1 MMGNMT
7 TSGRS
12 LFSSACA
19 LFVAAAISNAV
30 FAQTSEK
37 PAGSAQAKVNAAPV
51 TIESAFLGDSADG
64 VVTRITLRFTVPEE
78 VAPQIPLV
86 VQGSIMQA
94 GKVVRNF
101 RYPLR
106 DSERGTF
113 SFVQTLPEGN
123 VEIEARVMVP
133 VEEETPII
141 VAKSSATVAVAKTNQ
156 SYIATEAEGA
166 EGIIAEGIVPET
178 TGAIR
183 ILPPR
188 RKLAMN
194 LFLVDVEV
202 KDPVKRVEF
211 FVEGKKIFTKNA
223 PPYKAELDLGTLPKQ
238 VEVRVVGYDASG
250 RYVDADAWIV
260 NERDNPMEVKI
271 TRTTTPD
278 DVSHFKIS
286 IQNLTNKGIT
296 SVALYANDDKLFEWK
311 NPPYAVDVPNR
322 KLSAYQFVR
331 VAAINSDG
339 LEASDLLFLD
349 GNRFMEEVEV
359 NFVELPVTALDPAG
373 VPALDLK
380 IADFQVLEDKKPKK
394 ISAFNLATNLPL
406 SVGLLL
412 DHSGSMEKRI
422 GEARD
427 ASVRFF
433 ETILGQN
440 DRAFFGGFAWEV
452 KSVSPFVT
460 SVETLRAQVGQM
472 PKAEGGTA
480 IYDAIVSG
488 LYKFRSVPGRK
499 ALVLVTDGEDTVSRI
514 PYDQM
519 LTYVRASRVPLY
531 FVGIGLSAFDFSATS
546 KMKALAAETGG
557 VAYFPKN
564 IEELKRTYEQ
574 LKKELRSQYLIGYYT
589 DSSKSDRKYRTVE
602 VKTTRTNV
610 RIRTIRGFIP

>member
-1 MMGNMT
+1 MVIATPGWAQAPDKPIAP
-7 TSGRS
+7 
-12 LFSSACA
+12 LPAKSSAA
-19 LFVAAAISNAV
+19 S
-30 FAQTSEK
+30 
-37 PAGSAQAKVNAAPV
+37 V
-51 TIESAFLGDSADG
+51 TIETASLGDSAEG
-64 VVTRITLRFTVPEE
+64 VVSRITLRFTVPEE

-86 VQGSIMQA
+86 VQGSIIQG

-106 DSERGTF
+106 DTERGTF
-113 SFVQTLPEGN
+113 NFVQTLPVGS
-123 VEIEARVMVP
+123 VDIEARVMVP

-141 VAKSSATVAVAKTNQ
+141 VAKSAVTVVVSKTNQ
-156 SYIATEAEGA
+156 PYLATEAEGA
-166 EGIIAEGIVPET
+166 EGIIAEGVVPET
-178 TGAIR
+178 MGAVR

-211 FVEGKKIFTKNA
+211 FVEGKKIFIKNA

-238 VEVRVVGYDASG
+238 VEVRVVGYDAAG

-311 NPPYAVDVPNR
+311 KPPYAVDVPNR
-322 KLSAYQFVR
+322 KLASYQFVR

-359 NFVELPVTALDPAG
+359 NFVELPVTVLDPAG
-373 VPALDLK
+373 VPVLDLK
-380 IADFQVLEDKKPKK
+380 ASDFQAFEDKKPKK

-422 GEARD
+422 GEARE
-427 ASVRFF
+427 ASVKFF
-433 ETILGQN
+433 EAILGEN
-440 DRAFFGGFAWEV
+440 DRAFFGGFAWET

-460 SVETLRAQVGQM
+460 SVETLRAQVGQL
-472 PKAEGGTA
+472 PNAEGGTA

-514 PYDQM
+514 PYNEM
-519 LTYVRASRVPLY
+519 LTYVRASRVPIY
-531 FVGIGLSAFDFSATS
+531 FVGIGLSAMDFSATN

-564 IEELKRTYEQ
+564 IEELKKTYEQ
-574 LKKELRSQYLIGYYT
+574 LNKELRSQYLIGYYT
-589 DSSKSDRKYRTVE
+589 DSSKNDRKYRTIE
-602 VKTTRTNV
+602 VKTTRPNV

>member
-1 MMGNMT
+1 MMDDMT
-7 TSGRS
+7 TSGTFSPRVSS
-12 LFSSACA
+12 LCFMVFLISSPA
-19 LFVAAAISNAV
+19 
-30 FAQTSEK
+30 FAETPSKTSA
-37 PAGSAQAKVNAAPV
+37 PAKTNIAPI
-51 TIESAFLGDSADG
+51 TIESAFLGDSAEG
-64 VVTRITLRFTVPEE
+64 VVTKITLRFTVPEE

-86 VQGSIMQA
+86 VQGSVIQA

-106 DSERGTF
+106 DTERGVF
-113 SFVQTLPEGN
+113 SFVQTLPEGS
-123 VEIEARVMVP
+123 VDVEARVMVP

-141 VAKSSATVAVAKTNQ
+141 VAKSSATVVVAKTNHT
-156 SYIATEAEGA
+156 YVATEAEGA

-178 TGAIR
+178 IGAIR

-194 LFLVDVEV
+194 LFQVDVEV
-202 KDPVKRVEF
+202 QDPIKRVEF

-223 PPYKAELDLGTLPKQ
+223 PPYKAELDLGALPKQ

-278 DVSHFKIS
+278 DVSHFKVS
-286 IQNLTNKGIT
+286 IQNMTNKGIT
-296 SVALYANDDKLFEWK
+296 SVVLYANDDKLFEWK

-322 KLSAYQFVR
+322 KLASYQFVR
-331 VAAINSDG
+331 VAVINSDG

-349 GNRFMEEVEV
+349 GNRFMESVEV
-359 NFVELPVTALDPAG
+359 NFVELPVTVLDVAG
-373 VPALDLK
+373 APALDLTQS
-380 IADFQVLEDKKPKK
+380 DFQVFEDKKPKK

-422 GEARD
+422 GDARE
-427 ASVRFF
+427 ASVKFF

-440 DRAFFGGFAWEV
+440 DRAFFGGFAWET
-452 KSVSPFVT
+452 KSVSPFVS

-472 PKAEGGTA
+472 PNAEGGTA
-480 IYDAIVSG
+480 LYDAIVSG
-488 LYKFRSVPGRK
+488 LYKFRSIPGRK
-499 ALVLVTDGEDTVSRI
+499 ALILVTDGEDTVSRI
-514 PYDQM
+514 PYNEM
-519 LTYVRASRVPLY
+519 LTYVRASRVPIY
-531 FVGIGLSAFDFSATS
+531 FVGIGLSMFDISATS

-564 IEELKRTYEQ
+564 IEDLKKTYEQ
-574 LKKELRSQYLIGYYT
+574 LNKELRSQYLIGYYT

-602 VKTTRTNV
+602 VKTTRPNV

>member
-1 MMGNMT
+1 MMSTMT
-7 TSGRS
+7 ASGRS
-12 LFSSACA
+12 LIAAGFACI
-19 LFVAAAISNAV
+19 AAPAMSNGV
-30 FAQTSEK
+30 LAQKPEK
-37 PAGSAQAKVNAAPV
+37 PAVSAQAKSNTAPV
-51 TIESAFLGDSADG
+51 TIETISLGDSAEG

-86 VQGSIMQA
+86 VQGSILQE

-106 DSERGTF
+106 DTERGTF
-113 SFVQTLPEGN
+113 HFVQTLPVGN
-123 VEIEARVMVP
+123 VDIEARVMVP
-133 VEEETPII
+133 VEEESPII
-141 VAKSSATVAVAKTNQ
+141 VAKSSVTVVVARSNQ
-156 SYIATEAEGA
+156 PYVATEAEGA

-178 TGAIR
+178 VGAIR

-202 KDPVKRVEF
+202 QDPVKRVEF

-223 PPYKAELDLGTLPKQ
+223 PPYKAELDLGTLPKH
-238 VEVRVVGYDASG
+238 VEVRAVGYDASG

-311 NPPYAVDVPNR
+311 HPPYAVDVPNR
-322 KLSAYQFVR
+322 KLSSYQFVR
-331 VAAINSDG
+331 VAVINSDG

-359 NFVELPVTALDPAG
+359 NFVELPVTVLDPAG

-380 IADFQVLEDKKPKK
+380 QADFQVLEDRKPKK

-427 ASVRFF
+427 AAIKFF
-433 ETILGQN
+433 ESILGQN
-440 DRAFFGGFAWEV
+440 DRAFFGGFAWET
-452 KSVSPFVT
+452 KSVSPFVS
-460 SVETLRAQVGQM
+460 SVEMLRSQVGLM

-480 IYDAIVSG
+480 LYDAIVSG
-488 LYKFRSVPGRK
+488 LYKFRSIPGRK

-514 PYDQM
+514 PYDEM
-519 LTYVRASRVPLY
+519 LTYVRASRVPIY

-557 VAYFPKN
+557 VAYFPGN
-564 IEELKRTYEQ
+564 VEELKRTYEQ
-574 LKKELRSQYLIGYYT
+574 LNKELRSQYVIGYYT

-602 VKTTRTNV
+602 VKTTRPTV
-610 RIRTIRGFIP
+610 RVRTIRGFIP

>member
-7 TSGRS
+7 TSVRS
-12 LFSSACA
+12 LIPAGFACLAA
-19 LFVAAAISNAV
+19 LAISNPA
-30 FAQTSEK
+30 FAQK
-37 PAGSAQAKVNAAPV
+37 PDKPVAPAQTKSNTAPV
-51 TIESAFLGDSADG
+51 TIESAPLGDSAEG

-86 VQGSIMQA
+86 VQGSIIQD

-106 DSERGTF
+106 DTERGTF
-113 SFVQTLPEGN
+113 SFVQTLPVGN
-123 VEIEARVMVP
+123 VDIEARVMVP
-133 VEEETPII
+133 VEEESPII
-141 VAKSSATVAVAKTNQ
+141 VAKSSATVVVAKTNQ
-156 SYIATEAEGA
+156 PYVATEAEGA

-178 TGAIR
+178 IGAIR

-202 KDPVKRVEF
+202 QDPVRRVEF

-223 PPYKAELDLGTLPKQ
+223 PPYKAELDLGALPKQ

-296 SVALYANDDKLFEWK
+296 SVALYANDDKLYEWK
-311 NPPYAVDVPNR
+311 HPPYALDVPNR
-322 KLSAYQFVR
+322 KLSSYQFVR

-359 NFVELPVTALDPAG
+359 NFVELPVTVLDPAG

-380 IADFQVLEDKKPKK
+380 QADFQVLEDRKPKK

-440 DRAFFGGFAWEV
+440 DRAFFGGFAWET
-452 KSVSPFVT
+452 KSVSPFVS

-472 PKAEGGTA
+472 PKADGGTA
-480 IYDAIVSG
+480 LYDAIVSG
-488 LYKFRSVPGRK
+488 LYKFRSIPGRK

-514 PYDQM
+514 PYHEM
-519 LTYVRASRVPLY
+519 LTYVRASRVPIY

-557 VAYFPKN
+557 VAYFPGN

-574 LKKELRSQYLIGYYT
+574 LNKELRSQYLLGYYT
-589 DSSKSDRKYRTVE
+589 DSSKSDRKYRAVE
-602 VKTTRTNV
+602 VKTTRPNV
-610 RIRTIRGFIP
+610 RVRTIRGFIP